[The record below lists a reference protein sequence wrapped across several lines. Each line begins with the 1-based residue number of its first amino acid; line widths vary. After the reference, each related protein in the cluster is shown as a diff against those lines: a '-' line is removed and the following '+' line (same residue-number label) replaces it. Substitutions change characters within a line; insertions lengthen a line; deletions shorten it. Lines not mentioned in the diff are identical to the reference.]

1 MAKAAPIL
9 RMVNLTK
16 QFGKLLA
23 VNDVS
28 LNIEEG
34 EFFTIVGPSGSG
46 KTTLLRM
53 LGGLEKPTVGD
64 IFLRDDR
71 VNDVPANRRP
81 TCMVF
86 QSLALFNHKTVGQN
100 IEFSL
105 KMRGEDR
112 GKRRDRGLA
121 LMKVVQLPEDYYDKS
136 VTKCSGGERQRVAL
150 ARALAS
156 DPEILFF
163 DEPLSAIDYRLRKLL
178 EVELKDLHRTTG
190 KTFVYITHSLEEAM
204 VMSDRIGIMQEG
216 RLIQIG
222 TPNEIYLQPRNKFV
236 SEFMGEVN
244 ILEVQ
249 TGADGS
255 LDCPAFGIRLVS
267 PERPDGFTAGHL
279 VIRPESMRFLNDPSE
294 AENHLTGSLFN
305 EYALGSRV
313 QYHVSAGEKML
324 VVEKLREQA
333 YQGALNDS
341 VMVGWDAKDSV
352 LVTD

>member
-1 MAKAAPIL
+1 MVDAAPIL

-16 QFGKLLA
+16 QFGRLVA
-23 VNDVS
+23 VNDVT
-28 LNIEEG
+28 LDIQEG

-53 LGGLEKPTVGD
+53 LGGLEKPTAGD
-64 IFLRDDR
+64 IYLRDER
-71 VNDVPANRRP
+71 VNQVPANRRP

-105 KMRGEDR
+105 KMRGES
-112 GKRRDRGLA
+112 RRARRERGLS
-121 LMKVVQLPEDYYDKS
+121 LMNVVQLPEDYYDKS

-156 DPEILFF
+156 DPDILFF

-216 RLIQIG
+216 
-222 TPNEIYLQPRNKFV
+222 
-236 SEFMGEVN
+236 
-244 ILEVQ
+244 
-249 TGADGS
+249 A
-255 LDCPAFGIRLVS
+255 
-267 PERPDGFTAGHL
+267 
-279 VIRPESMRFLNDPSE
+279 
-294 AENHLTGSLFN
+294 
-305 EYALGSRV
+305 
-313 QYHVSAGEKML
+313 
-324 VVEKLREQA
+324 
-333 YQGALNDS
+333 
-341 VMVGWDAKDSV
+341 
-352 LVTD
+352 

>member
-1 MAKAAPIL
+1 MVDAAPIL

-16 QFGKLLA
+16 QFGRLVA

-28 LNIEEG
+28 LDIQEG

-53 LGGLEKPTVGD
+53 LGGLEKPTAGD
-64 IFLRDDR
+64 IYLRDQR
-71 VNDVPANRRP
+71 VNSVPANRRP

-86 QSLALFNHKTVGQN
+86 QSLALFSHKTVAQN

-105 KMRGEDR
+105 KMRGESR
-112 GKRRDRGLA
+112 AARRARGLD
-121 LMKVVQLPEDYYDKS
+121 LMRTLQLPEDYYDKS
-136 VTKCSGGERQRVAL
+136 VTTCSGGERQRVAL

-156 DPEILFF
+156 DPDILFF

-222 TPNEIYLQPRNKFV
+222 SPNEIYLRPRNKFV

-244 ILEVQ
+244 TLAVQ
-249 TGADGS
+249 AGADGGI
-255 LDCPAFGIRLVS
+255 DCPAFERRFTS
-267 PERPDGFTAGHL
+267 PDRPKGFTGGYL
-279 VIRPESMRFLNDPSE
+279 VIRPESMRFLNEPSD
-294 AENHLTGSLFN
+294 AENHLEGALFN

-313 QYHVSAGEKML
+313 QYHVSVGDMMF

-333 YQGALNDS
+333 YQGALNDA
-341 VMVGWDAKDSV
+341 VLIGWDASDSV